1 MKKTILMIMVAL
13 FVLIAANAQ
22 TRKVTPQIR
31 KSGNPAQTIKGKTV
45 PIRSRQADKR
55 KVHSNYSTSRRGT
68 WNDTEKE
75 EETKLSI
82 FSAEYRYNEKIERY
96 FKEWNDRRE
105 FEKSA
110 DYDKRLQEYS
120 KAVFDSI
127 CYSVISYEIKHNNW
141 EMRLGTYDA
150 DKEEFPIICTFGDI
164 IARIRYKVPYDMAKE
179 FKWNFMHCE
188 YAGKREIRQAL
199 LRCDNFVYVT
209 VPNRPDDNDLCPS
222 TILFSLASYIKMD
235 NRDIGTV
242 RGDFFHNADSIKVTF
257 TSKAKPVAVRFND
270 LGLDNK
276 YLANYVYVFKKGD
289 NDIYSKK
296 EQNENES
303 KSKEEHVIKEEQNES
318 ESNKI
323 FNDDD
328 VDQKPSFPGGNQ
340 ALNIFLASNVRYP
353 VVAQEKGIQ
362 GRIIVE
368 FVVNEKGM
376 LTNIKLADNQHYDPS
391 LGIEALRVVKA
402 MPNWIP
408 GQINGKAVKV
418 KCSYPFI
425 FKLQQDTK
433 KT

>member
-1 MKKTILMIMVAL
+1 MKKTILMIAAAL
-13 FVLIAANAQ
+13 FVLVAVNAQ
-22 TRKVTPQIR
+22 TRKVTPRIR
-31 KSGNPAQTIKGKTV
+31 KSGNPAQVIKGKTV

-75 EETKLSI
+75 EETQLSR
-82 FSAEYRYNEKIERY
+82 FSAEYSYNEEIERD

-127 CYSVISYEIKHNNW
+127 CYSVISYEIMDNNW
-141 EMRLGTYDA
+141 EMRLDTYDA
-150 DKEEFPIICTFGDI
+150 DKEEFPIICNFGHNI

-179 FKWNFMHCE
+179 FKQNFNHNE
-188 YAGKREIRQAL
+188 FYGKGQMREAL
-199 LRCDNFVYVT
+199 RRCDNFVYVT
-209 VPNRPDDNDLCPS
+209 VPDRPEYNYLCPS
-222 TILFSLASYIKMD
+222 TILFSLTPYIRWD
-235 NRDIGTV
+235 NRGIGTV
-242 RGDFFHNADSIKVTF
+242 RGDFFNNADSIKVTF

-296 EQNENES
+296 EQNEKES
-303 KSKEEHVIKEEQNES
+303 KSKEEQNES

-323 FNDDD
+323 FNGDD
-328 VDQKPSFPGGNQ
+328 VDQQPSFPGGTN
-340 ALNIFLASNVRYP
+340 ALNTFIASNLKYS
-353 VVAQEKGIQ
+353 VVAQEEGIQ
-362 GRIIVE
+362 GRVVVKFIVE
-368 FVVNEKGM
+368 KDGSISNVEVDRSVDPGLDNEAM
-376 LTNIKLADNQHYDPS
+376 
-391 LGIEALRVVKA
+391 RVVKA
-402 MPNWIP
+402 MPKWIL

-418 KCSYPFI
+418 ECSHPFV
-425 FKLQQDTK
+425 FRLQ
-433 KT
+433 

>member
-1 MKKTILMIMVAL
+1 MKKTILMIVAAL
-13 FVLIAANAQ
+13 FVLVAANAQ
-22 TRKVTPQIR
+22 TRKVTPRIR
-31 KSGNPAQTIKGKTV
+31 KSGNPAQVIKGKTV

-75 EETKLSI
+75 EEPQLSR
-82 FSAEYRYNEKIERY
+82 FSAEYRYNEEIERD
-96 FKEWNDRRE
+96 FEKWNDRRE

-127 CYSVISYEIKHNNW
+127 CYSVISSEIMDNNW
-141 EMRLGTYDA
+141 EMRLDTYDA
-150 DKEEFPIICTFGDI
+150 DKEEFPIICDFGDNI

-179 FKWNFMHCE
+179 FKQNFNHNE
-188 YAGKREIRQAL
+188 FYGKGQMWEAL
-199 LRCDNFVYVT
+199 RRCDNFVYVT
-209 VPNRPDDNDLCPS
+209 EPDRPEYNYLCPS
-222 TILFSLASYIKMD
+222 TILFSLTPYIRWD
-235 NRDIGTV
+235 NRGIGTV

-296 EQNENES
+296 EQKEKES
-303 KSKEEHVIKEEQNES
+303 KSKEEQNES

-323 FNDDD
+323 FNGDD
-328 VDQKPSFPGGNQ
+328 VDQQPSFPGGTN
-340 ALNIFLASNVRYP
+340 ALNTFILSNLKYP
-353 VVAQEKGIQ
+353 VFAQEKGIQ
-362 GRIIVE
+362 GRVVIKFIVE
-368 FVVNEKGM
+368 KDGSISNVEVDRSVDPDLDNEAM
-376 LTNIKLADNQHYDPS
+376 
-391 LGIEALRVVKA
+391 RVVKA
-402 MPNWIP
+402 MPKWIP

-418 KCSYPFI
+418 ECSHPFV
-425 FKLQQDTK
+425 FRLQ
-433 KT
+433 

>member
-1 MKKTILMIMVAL
+1 MKKTILMIAAAL
-13 FVLIAANAQ
+13 FVLIAVNAQ
-22 TRKVTPQIR
+22 TRKVTPRIR
-31 KSGNPAQTIKGKTV
+31 KSGNPAQVIKGKTV

-75 EETKLSI
+75 EEPQLSR
-82 FSAEYRYNEKIERY
+82 FSAEYRYNEEIERD
-96 FKEWNDRRE
+96 FEKWNDRRE

-127 CYSVISYEIKHNNW
+127 CYSVISSEIKYNNW
-141 EMRLGTYDA
+141 EMRLDTYDA
-150 DKEEFPIICTFGDI
+150 DKEEFPIICDFGDNI

-179 FKWNFMHCE
+179 FKQNFNHNE
-188 YAGKREIRQAL
+188 FYGKGQMWEAL
-199 LRCDNFVYVT
+199 RRCDNFVYVT
-209 VPNRPDDNDLCPS
+209 EPDRPEYNYLCPS
-222 TILFSLASYIKMD
+222 TILFSLTPYIRWD
-235 NRDIGTV
+235 NRGIGTV

-296 EQNENES
+296 EQKEKES
-303 KSKEEHVIKEEQNES
+303 KSKEEQNES

-323 FNDDD
+323 FNGDD
-328 VDQKPSFPGGNQ
+328 VDQQPSFPGGTN
-340 ALNIFLASNVRYP
+340 ALNTFIASNLKYP
-353 VVAQEKGIQ
+353 AVAQENGIQ
-362 GRIIVE
+362 GRVIVKFIVE
-368 FVVNEKGM
+368 KDGSISNVEVDRSVDPGLDNEAM
-376 LTNIKLADNQHYDPS
+376 
-391 LGIEALRVVKA
+391 RVVKA
-402 MPNWIP
+402 MPKWIP

-418 KCSYPFI
+418 ECSHPFV
-425 FKLQQDTK
+425 FRLQ
-433 KT
+433 

>member
-1 MKKTILMIMVAL
+1 MKKTILMLVAAL
-13 FVLIAANAQ
+13 FVLIAVNAQ
-22 TRKVTPQIR
+22 TRKVTPRIR

-45 PIRSRQADKR
+45 PIRSRQTAKS

-82 FSAEYRYNEKIERY
+82 FSAEYRYNEEIKGDFE
-96 FKEWNDRRE
+96 KWNDRRE

-127 CYSVISYEIKHNNW
+127 CYSVISSEIKHNNW
-141 EMRLGTYDA
+141 EMGLGTYDA
-150 DKEEFPIICTFGDI
+150 DKEEFPIICTFGDV
-164 IARIRYKVPYDMAKE
+164 IAKTRYKVPIDMAKE
-179 FKWNFMHCE
+179 FKENFMHCE
-188 YAGKREIRQAL
+188 YDGKREMRQAL

-209 VPNRPDDNDLCPS
+209 VPDRPDDNDLCPS
-222 TILFSLASYIKMD
+222 TILFSLTPYIRWD
-235 NRDIGTV
+235 NRGIGTV

-296 EQNENES
+296 EQNEKES
-303 KSKEEHVIKEEQNES
+303 KSKEEQNES

-323 FNDDD
+323 FNGDD
-328 VDQKPSFPGGNQ
+328 VDQQPSFPGGTN
-340 ALNIFLASNVRYP
+340 ALNTFIASNLKYP
-353 VVAQEKGIQ
+353 PVAGANGIQ
-362 GRIIVE
+362 GRVIVKFIVE
-368 FVVNEKGM
+368 KDGSISNVEV
-376 LTNIKLADNQHYDPS
+376 DRSVSPS
-391 LGIEALRVVKA
+391 LDNEAMRVVKA
-402 MPNWIP
+402 MPKWIP
-408 GQINGKAVKV
+408 GQINGKTVKV
-418 KCSYPFI
+418 ECSHPFV
-425 FKLQQDTK
+425 FRLQ
-433 KT
+433 

>member
-1 MKKTILMIMVAL
+1 MKKTILMIVAAL

-22 TRKVTPQIR
+22 TRKVTPRIR
-31 KSGNPAQTIKGKTV
+31 KSGNPAQVIKGKTV

-75 EETKLSI
+75 EETELSI
-82 FSAEYRYNEKIERY
+82 FSAEYRYNEEIKGDFE
-96 FKEWNDRRE
+96 KWNDRRE

-127 CYSVISYEIKHNNW
+127 CYSVISYEIKYNNW
-141 EMRLGTYDA
+141 EMRLDTYDA
-150 DKEEFPIICTFGDI
+150 DKEEFPIICDFGNNI

-179 FKWNFMHCE
+179 FKQNFNHNE
-188 YAGKREIRQAL
+188 FYGKGQMWEAL
-199 LRCDNFVYVT
+199 RRCDNFVYVT
-209 VPNRPDDNDLCPS
+209 EPDRPEYNYLCPS
-222 TILFSLASYIKMD
+222 TILFSLTPYIRWD
-235 NRDIGTV
+235 NRGIGTV
-242 RGDFFHNADSIKVTF
+242 RGDFFNNADSIKVTF

-296 EQNENES
+296 EQNEKES
-303 KSKEEHVIKEEQNES
+303 KSKEEQNES

-323 FNDDD
+323 FNGDD
-328 VDQKPSFPGGNQ
+328 VDQQPSFPGGTN
-340 ALNIFLASNVRYP
+340 ALNTFIVSNLKYP
-353 VVAQEKGIQ
+353 VFAQEKGIQ
-362 GRIIVE
+362 GRVVVKFIVE
-368 FVVNEKGM
+368 KDGSISNVEVDRSVDPDLDNEAM
-376 LTNIKLADNQHYDPS
+376 
-391 LGIEALRVVKA
+391 RVVKA
-402 MPNWIP
+402 MPKWIP

-418 KCSYPFI
+418 ECSHPFV
-425 FKLQQDTK
+425 FRLQ
-433 KT
+433 

>member
-1 MKKTILMIMVAL
+1 MKKTIFMIVAAL
-13 FVLIAANAQ
+13 FVLIAVNAQ
-22 TRKVTPQIR
+22 TRKVTPRIR
-31 KSGNPAQTIKGKTV
+31 KSGNPAQVIKGKTV

-75 EETKLSI
+75 EETELSI
-82 FSAEYRYNEKIERY
+82 FSAEYRYNEEIKGDFE
-96 FKEWNDRRE
+96 KWNDRRE

-127 CYSVISYEIKHNNW
+127 CYSDISYEIKHNNW
-141 EMRLGTYDA
+141 KMRLDTYDA
-150 DKEEFPIICTFGDI
+150 DKEEFPIICTFDDV
-164 IARIRYKVPYDMAKE
+164 IARIRYKVPIDMAKE
-179 FKWNFMHCE
+179 FKENFNHDE
-188 YAGKREIRQAL
+188 FYGKGQMWEAL

-209 VPNRPDDNDLCPS
+209 VPDRPDDNELCPS
-222 TILFSLASYIKMD
+222 TILFSLTPYV
-235 NRDIGTV
+235 NRDRGTV

-296 EQNENES
+296 EQNEKES
-303 KSKEEHVIKEEQNES
+303 KSKEEQNES

-323 FNDDD
+323 FNGDD
-328 VDQKPSFPGGNQ
+328 VDQKPSFPGGTN
-340 ALNIFLASNVRYP
+340 AFNTFIVSNLKYP
-353 VVAQEKGIQ
+353 VVAQENGIQ
-362 GRIIVE
+362 GRVVVKFIVE
-368 FVVNEKGM
+368 KDGSISNVEV
-376 LTNIKLADNQHYDPS
+376 DRSVYPS
-391 LGIEALRVVKA
+391 LDNEAMRVIKN
-402 MPNWIP
+402 MPKWIP

-418 KCSYPFI
+418 ECSYPFV
-425 FKLQQDTK
+425 FRLQQGPK
-433 KT
+433 KI

>member
-1 MKKTILMIMVAL
+1 MKKTILMLVAAL
-13 FVLIAANAQ
+13 FVLIAVNAQ
-22 TRKVTPQIR
+22 TRKVTPRIR
-31 KSGNPAQTIKGKTV
+31 KSGNPAQVIKGKTV

-75 EETKLSI
+75 EETELSI
-82 FSAEYRYNEKIERY
+82 FSAEYRYNEEIKGDFE
-96 FKEWNDRRE
+96 KWNDRRE

-127 CYSVISYEIKHNNW
+127 CYSVISSEIMYNNW
-141 EMRLGTYDA
+141 KMRLDTYDA
-150 DKEEFPIICTFGDI
+150 DKEEFPIICTFDDV
-164 IARIRYKVPYDMAKE
+164 IARIRYKVPIDMAKE
-179 FKWNFMHCE
+179 FKENFNHDE
-188 YAGKREIRQAL
+188 LYGKGQMWEAL
-199 LRCDNFVYVT
+199 RRCDNFVYVT
-209 VPNRPDDNDLCPS
+209 VPDRPDDNDLCPS
-222 TILFSLASYIKMD
+222 TILFSLTPYKWD

-296 EQNENES
+296 EQNEKES
-303 KSKEEHVIKEEQNES
+303 KSKEEQNES

-323 FNDDD
+323 FNGDD
-328 VDQKPSFPGGNQ
+328 VDQQPSFPGGTN
-340 ALNIFLASNVRYP
+340 ALNTFILSNLKYP
-353 VVAQEKGIQ
+353 VWAQEKGIQ
-362 GRIIVE
+362 GRVVVKFIVE
-368 FVVNEKGM
+368 KDGSISNVEVDRSVNPV
-376 LTNIKLADNQHYDPS
+376 LDN
-391 LGIEALRVVKA
+391 EAMRVVKA
-402 MPNWIP
+402 MPKWIP

-418 KCSYPFI
+418 ECSHPFV
-425 FKLQQDTK
+425 FRLQ
-433 KT
+433 

>member
-1 MKKTILMIMVAL
+1 MKKTILMIVAAL
-13 FVLIAANAQ
+13 FVLVAVNAQ
-22 TRKVTPQIR
+22 TRKVTPRIR
-31 KSGNPAQTIKGKTV
+31 KSGNPAQVIKGKTV

-75 EETKLSI
+75 EEPQLSR
-82 FSAEYRYNEKIERY
+82 FSAEYRYNEEIERD

-127 CYSVISYEIKHNNW
+127 CYSVISSEIKYNNW
-141 EMRLGTYDA
+141 EMRLDTYDA
-150 DKEEFPIICTFGDI
+150 DKEEFPIICDFGNNI

-179 FKWNFMHCE
+179 FKQNFNHNE
-188 YAGKREIRQAL
+188 FYGKGQMWEAL
-199 LRCDNFVYVT
+199 RRCDNFVYVT
-209 VPNRPDDNDLCPS
+209 EPDRPEYNYLCPS
-222 TILFSLASYIKMD
+222 TILFSLTPYIRWD
-235 NRDIGTV
+235 NRGIGTV
-242 RGDFFHNADSIKVTF
+242 RGDFFNNADSIKVTF

-296 EQNENES
+296 EQNEKES
-303 KSKEEHVIKEEQNES
+303 KSKEEQNES

-323 FNDDD
+323 FNGDD
-328 VDQKPSFPGGNQ
+328 VDQQPSFPGGTN
-340 ALNIFLASNVRYP
+340 ALNTFIASNLKYS
-353 VVAQEKGIQ
+353 VVAQENGIQ
-362 GRIIVE
+362 GRVVVKFIVE
-368 FVVNEKGM
+368 KDGSISNVEVDRSVDPGLDNEAM
-376 LTNIKLADNQHYDPS
+376 
-391 LGIEALRVVKA
+391 RVVKA
-402 MPNWIP
+402 MPKWIP

-418 KCSYPFI
+418 ECSLPFV
-425 FKLQQDTK
+425 FRLQ
-433 KT
+433 

>member
-1 MKKTILMIMVAL
+1 MKKTILMLVAAL
-13 FVLIAANAQ
+13 FVLIAVNAQ
-22 TRKVTPQIR
+22 TRKVTPRIR

-45 PIRSRQADKR
+45 PIRSRQTAKS

-75 EETKLSI
+75 EETELSI
-82 FSAEYRYNEKIERY
+82 FSAEYRYNKEIERD

-127 CYSVISYEIKHNNW
+127 CYSVISSKIEHNNW
-141 EMRLGTYDA
+141 EMRLDTYDA
-150 DKEEFPIICTFGDI
+150 DKEEFPIICDFGYNI

-179 FKWNFMHCE
+179 FKQNFNHNE
-188 YAGKREIRQAL
+188 FYGKGQMWEAL
-199 LRCDNFVYVT
+199 RRCDNFVYVT
-209 VPNRPDDNDLCPS
+209 EPDRPEYNYLCPS
-222 TILFSLASYIKMD
+222 TILFSLTPYIRWD
-235 NRDIGTV
+235 NRGIGTV

-296 EQNENES
+296 EQKEKES
-303 KSKEEHVIKEEQNES
+303 KSKEEQNES

-323 FNDDD
+323 FNGDD
-328 VDQKPSFPGGNQ
+328 VDQQPSFPGGTN
-340 ALNIFLASNVRYP
+340 ALNTFIVSNLKYP
-353 VVAQEKGIQ
+353 VFAQEKGIQ
-362 GRIIVE
+362 GRVVVKFIVE
-368 FVVNEKGM
+368 KDGSISNVEVDRSVDPDLDNEAM
-376 LTNIKLADNQHYDPS
+376 
-391 LGIEALRVVKA
+391 RVVKA
-402 MPNWIP
+402 MPKWIS

-418 KCSYPFI
+418 ECSHPFV
-425 FKLQQDTK
+425 FQLQ
-433 KT
+433 

>member
-1 MKKTILMIMVAL
+1 MKKTILMIAAAL
-13 FVLIAANAQ
+13 FVLVAVNAQ
-22 TRKVTPQIR
+22 TRKVTPRIR
-31 KSGNPAQTIKGKTV
+31 KSGNPAQVIKGKTM
-45 PIRSRQADKR
+45 PIRSRQTAKS

-75 EETKLSI
+75 EETELSI
-82 FSAEYRYNEKIERY
+82 FSAEYRYNKEIERD

-127 CYSVISYEIKHNNW
+127 CYSVISSEIKHNNW
-141 EMRLGTYDA
+141 EMRLDTYDA
-150 DKEEFPIICTFGDI
+150 DKEEFPIICDFGNNI

-179 FKWNFMHCE
+179 FKQNFNHNE
-188 YAGKREIRQAL
+188 FYGKGQMWEAL
-199 LRCDNFVYVT
+199 RRCDNFVYVT
-209 VPNRPDDNDLCPS
+209 VPDRPDENELCPS
-222 TILFSLASYIKMD
+222 TILFSLTPYIRWD
-235 NRDIGTV
+235 NRGIGTV

-296 EQNENES
+296 EQNEKES
-303 KSKEEHVIKEEQNES
+303 KSKEEQNES

-323 FNDDD
+323 FNGDD
-328 VDQKPSFPGGNQ
+328 VDQQPSFPGGTN
-340 ALNIFLASNVRYP
+340 ALNTFIVSNLKYP
-353 VVAQEKGIQ
+353 VFAQEKGIQ
-362 GRIIVE
+362 GRVVVKFIVE
-368 FVVNEKGM
+368 KDGSISNVEVDRSVNPV
-376 LTNIKLADNQHYDPS
+376 LDN
-391 LGIEALRVVKA
+391 EAMRVVKA
-402 MPNWIP
+402 MPKWIP

-418 KCSYPFI
+418 ECSHPFV
-425 FKLQQDTK
+425 FQLQ
-433 KT
+433 

>member
-1 MKKTILMIMVAL
+1 MKKTILMLVAAL
-13 FVLIAANAQ
+13 FVLIAVNAQ
-22 TRKVTPQIR
+22 TRKVTPRIR
-31 KSGNPAQTIKGKTV
+31 KSGNPAQVIKGKTV

-75 EETKLSI
+75 EETELSI
-82 FSAEYRYNEKIERY
+82 FSAEYRYNEEIKGDFE
-96 FKEWNDRRE
+96 KWNGRRE

-127 CYSVISYEIKHNNW
+127 CYSVISSEIKYNNW
-141 EMRLGTYDA
+141 EMRLDTYDA
-150 DKEEFPIICTFGDI
+150 DKEEFPIICDFGDNI

-179 FKWNFMHCE
+179 FKQNFNHNE
-188 YAGKREIRQAL
+188 FYGKGQMWEAL
-199 LRCDNFVYVT
+199 RRCDNFVYVT
-209 VPNRPDDNDLCPS
+209 EPDRPEYNYLCPS
-222 TILFSLASYIKMD
+222 TILFSLTPYIRWD
-235 NRDIGTV
+235 NRGIGTV

-296 EQNENES
+296 EQNEKES
-303 KSKEEHVIKEEQNES
+303 KSKEEQNES

-323 FNDDD
+323 FNGDD
-328 VDQKPSFPGGNQ
+328 VDQQPSFPGGTN
-340 ALNIFLASNVRYP
+340 ALNTFIVSNLKYP
-353 VVAQEKGIQ
+353 VFAQEKGIQ
-362 GRIIVE
+362 GRVVVKFIVE
-368 FVVNEKGM
+368 KDGSISNVEVDRSVPGLDNEAM
-376 LTNIKLADNQHYDPS
+376 
-391 LGIEALRVVKA
+391 RVVKA
-402 MPNWIP
+402 MPKWIP

-418 KCSYPFI
+418 ECSHPFV
-425 FKLQQDTK
+425 FRLQ
-433 KT
+433 

>member
-1 MKKTILMIMVAL
+1 MKKTILMIVAAL
-13 FVLIAANAQ
+13 FVLVAVNAQ

-31 KSGNPAQTIKGKTV
+31 KSGNPAQVIKGKTV

-75 EETKLSI
+75 EETELSI
-82 FSAEYRYNEKIERY
+82 FSAEYRYNEEIKGDFE
-96 FKEWNDRRE
+96 KWNDRRE

-127 CYSVISYEIKHNNW
+127 CYSVISSEIMDNNW
-141 EMRLGTYDA
+141 EMRLDTYDA
-150 DKEEFPIICTFGDI
+150 DKEEFPIICDFGDNI

-179 FKWNFMHCE
+179 FKQNFNHNE
-188 YAGKREIRQAL
+188 FYGKGQMWEAL
-199 LRCDNFVYVT
+199 RRCDNFVYVT
-209 VPNRPDDNDLCPS
+209 EPDRPDENDLCPS
-222 TILFSLASYIKMD
+222 TILFSLTPYIRWD
-235 NRDIGTV
+235 NRGIGTV

-296 EQNENES
+296 EQNEKES
-303 KSKEEHVIKEEQNES
+303 KSKEEQNES

-323 FNDDD
+323 FNGDD
-328 VDQKPSFPGGNQ
+328 VDQQPSFPGGTN
-340 ALNIFLASNVRYP
+340 ALNTFIVSNLKYP
-353 VVAQEKGIQ
+353 VFAQEKGIQ
-362 GRIIVE
+362 GRVVVKFIVE
-368 FVVNEKGM
+368 KDGSISNVEVDRSVPGLDNEAM
-376 LTNIKLADNQHYDPS
+376 
-391 LGIEALRVVKA
+391 RVVKA
-402 MPNWIP
+402 MPKWIP

-418 KCSYPFI
+418 RM
-425 FKLQQDTK
+425 
-433 KT
+433 

>member
-1 MKKTILMIMVAL
+1 MKKTILMIVAAL

-22 TRKVTPQIR
+22 TRKVTPRIR

-82 FSAEYRYNEKIERY
+82 FSAEYRYNEEIERH

-127 CYSVISYEIKHNNW
+127 CYSVISYEIKHNDW

-150 DKEEFPIICTFGDI
+150 DKEEFPIICTFGDV
-164 IARIRYKVPYDMAKE
+164 IARIRYKVPIDMAEE

-188 YAGKREIRQAL
+188 HAGKREIRQAL

-209 VPNRPDDNDLCPS
+209 VPGSPDDNDLCPS

-235 NRDIGTV
+235 NRDRRIVSGNS
-242 RGDFFHNADSIKVTF
+242 FHDTDRISLTF

-270 LGLDNK
+270 LGLNNK

-303 KSKEEHVIKEEQNES
+303 KSKEEQNES

-323 FNDDD
+323 FNGDD
-328 VDQKPSFPGGNQ
+328 VDQKPSFPGGDK
-340 ALNIFLASNVRYP
+340 ALNIFLASNIKYP
-353 VVAQEKGIQ
+353 VVAQETGIQ

-376 LTNIKLADNQHYDPS
+376 LTNIKLADNRYDPS
-391 LGIEALRVVKA
+391 LGREALRVVKA

-418 KCSYPFI
+418 KCSHPFE
-425 FKLQQDTK
+425 FRLQ
-433 KT
+433 

>member
-1 MKKTILMIMVAL
+1 MIVAAL
-13 FVLIAANAQ
+13 FVLVAVNAQ

-31 KSGNPAQTIKGKTV
+31 KSGNPAQVIKGKTV

-75 EETKLSI
+75 EETELSI
-82 FSAEYRYNEKIERY
+82 FSAEYRYNEEIKGDFE
-96 FKEWNDRRE
+96 KWNDRRE

-127 CYSVISYEIKHNNW
+127 CYSVISSEIMDNNW
-141 EMRLGTYDA
+141 EMRLDTYDA
-150 DKEEFPIICTFGDI
+150 DKEEFPIICDFGDNI

-179 FKWNFMHCE
+179 FKQNFNHNE
-188 YAGKREIRQAL
+188 FYGKGQMWEAL
-199 LRCDNFVYVT
+199 RRCDNFVYVT
-209 VPNRPDDNDLCPS
+209 EPDRPDENDLCPS
-222 TILFSLASYIKMD
+222 TILFSLTPYIRWD
-235 NRDIGTV
+235 NRGIGTV

-296 EQNENES
+296 EQNEKES
-303 KSKEEHVIKEEQNES
+303 KSKEEQNES

-323 FNDDD
+323 FNGDD
-328 VDQKPSFPGGNQ
+328 VDQQPSFPGGTN
-340 ALNIFLASNVRYP
+340 ALNTFIVSNLKYP
-353 VVAQEKGIQ
+353 VFAQEKGIQ
-362 GRIIVE
+362 GRVVVKFIVE
-368 FVVNEKGM
+368 KDGSISNVEVDRSVPGLDNEAM
-376 LTNIKLADNQHYDPS
+376 
-391 LGIEALRVVKA
+391 RVVKA
-402 MPNWIP
+402 MPKWIP

-418 KCSYPFI
+418 ECSHPFVFRLGGVI
-425 FKLQQDTK
+425 
-433 KT
+433 